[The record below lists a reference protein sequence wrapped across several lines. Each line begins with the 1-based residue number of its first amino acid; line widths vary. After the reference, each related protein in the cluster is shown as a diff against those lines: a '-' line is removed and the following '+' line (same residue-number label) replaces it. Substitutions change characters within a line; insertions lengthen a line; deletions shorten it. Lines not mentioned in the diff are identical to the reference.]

1 MFFLS
6 EFHQLENN
14 LHISQY
20 LADTRET
27 LHNMLRTGSIS
38 EDIMISLNIV
48 TDCCY
53 AWNIMES
60 FVDVMQASIKGNP
73 PTVIKLKALF
83 LKVNKYTIK
92 IHITYALYGY
102 TLHITLFVD
111 GISIGN
117 SIAESKPSTKCGF
130 VFGVPI
136 LQQRT
141 GGICKAC
148 FANYT

>member
-1 MFFLS
+1 MRDACFVELMCVYNVLLFS

-53 AWNIMES
+53 AWKIMES
-60 FVDVMQASIKGNP
+60 FTDVMQESIKENP

-83 LKVNKYTIK
+83 LKVSTQLK
-92 IHITYALYGY
+92 I
-102 TLHITLFVD
+102 
-111 GISIGN
+111 ISNIN
-117 SIAESKPSTKCGF
+117 
-130 VFGVPI
+130 
-136 LQQRT
+136 L
-141 GGICKAC
+141 
-148 FANYT
+148 

>member
-1 MFFLS
+1 MFIYDIFLFP

-60 FVDVMQASIKGNP
+60 FIDVMQESIKENP

-83 LKVNKYTIK
+83 LKVNI
-92 IHITYALYGY
+92 
-102 TLHITLFVD
+102 
-111 GISIGN
+111 
-117 SIAESKPSTKCGF
+117 
-130 VFGVPI
+130 
-136 LQQRT
+136 
-141 GGICKAC
+141 
-148 FANYT
+148 

>member
-1 MFFLS
+1 MVP

-20 LADTRET
+20 LTDTRET
-27 LHNMLRTGSIS
+27 LRNMLRTGSIP

-60 FVDVMQASIKGNP
+60 FIDVMQESIKENP

-83 LKVNKYTIK
+83 LKVQIQIVKCFIK
-92 IHITYALYGY
+92 NFIHINF
-102 TLHITLFVD
+102 LHV
-111 GISIGN
+111 
-117 SIAESKPSTKCGF
+117 C
-130 VFGVPI
+130 VC
-136 LQQRT
+136 
-141 GGICKAC
+141 ICV
-148 FANYT
+148 YIYI

>member
-1 MFFLS
+1 M
-6 EFHQLENN
+6 ENN

-27 LHNMLRTGSIS
+27 LHNMLRTGSIT

-60 FVDVMQASIKGNP
+60 FIDVMQDSIKDNP

-83 LKVNKYTIK
+83 LKVNIRTTKNYIKHSQKLNIYTNLQHYISRWHQHWK
-92 IHITYALYGY
+92 
-102 TLHITLFVD
+102 LH
-111 GISIGN
+111 
-117 SIAESKPSTKCGF
+117 
-130 VFGVPI
+130 
-136 LQQRT
+136 
-141 GGICKAC
+141 
-148 FANYT
+148 Y

>member
-1 MFFLS
+1 MFS

-20 LADTRET
+20 LGDTRET
-27 LHNMLRTGSIS
+27 LRNMLRMGSIS

-60 FVDVMQASIKGNP
+60 FIDVMQQSIKENP

-83 LKVNKYTIK
+83 LKVSIYNIKNYTKKI
-92 IHITYALYGY
+92 IHIFIIHIQIYILY
-102 TLHITLFVD
+102 
-111 GISIGN
+111 
-117 SIAESKPSTKCGF
+117 
-130 VFGVPI
+130 
-136 LQQRT
+136 
-141 GGICKAC
+141 
-148 FANYT
+148 

>member
-1 MFFLS
+1 MRDACFVELMCVYNVLLFS

-60 FVDVMQASIKGNP
+60 FTDVMQESIKENP

-83 LKVNKYTIK
+83 LKVSTQLK
-92 IHITYALYGY
+92 I
-102 TLHITLFVD
+102 
-111 GISIGN
+111 ISNIN
-117 SIAESKPSTKCGF
+117 
-130 VFGVPI
+130 
-136 LQQRT
+136 L
-141 GGICKAC
+141 
-148 FANYT
+148 

>member
-1 MFFLS
+1 MFS

-20 LADTRET
+20 LGDTRET
-27 LHNMLRTGSIS
+27 LRNMLRMGSIS

-60 FVDVMQASIKGNP
+60 FIDVMQESIKENP

-83 LKVNKYTIK
+83 LKVSIYKIKNYEIRNTYYTYYCT
-92 IHITYALYGY
+92 HIY
-102 TLHITLFVD
+102 TLYYF
-111 GISIGN
+111 
-117 SIAESKPSTKCGF
+117 
-130 VFGVPI
+130 
-136 LQQRT
+136 
-141 GGICKAC
+141 
-148 FANYT
+148 